1 MFSQDEVDFVRSVD
15 DGLGVAE
22 VEVVQ
27 AADFFAFGAG
37 LVGGCYVVDAD
48 FVAFGVD
55 FEGDEDF

>member
-37 LVGGCYVVDAD
+37 LVGGC
-48 FVAFGVD
+48 
-55 FEGDEDF
+55 